1 MSTGPGSPDEFF
13 FPLEEV
19 QKWVIPREPAS
30 PAHSALQT
38 RSRYSLRSAS
48 KQPRPDTTEDAGT
61 AAVASPPQSEAKRKR
76 GRPRKLVLEEAAPES
91 GAPLSQSAEVVPQTG
106 PEAVSSEGTSSDE
119 GADREKR
126 PRPRALETWPQ
137 TRLGLAAEAA
147 KGVAGSLAAYAVA
160 VAIQKEWQF

>member
-91 GAPLSQSAEVVPQTG
+91 GEPLSQSAEVVPQTG

-126 PRPRALETWPQ
+126 PRPSALETWPQ
-137 TRLGLAAEAA
+137 TLLGLAAEAA